1 MLWVVD
7 NRSSDD
13 DDMNSNEKGGEDS
26 TDDEEEIGD
35 EEDLVTL
42 APTPKRSKLTQAKGM
57 STALSYSP
65 FERIKGPS
73 QNLPLRENGTF
84 DYLQLLW
91 PVSLHKLIASETNY

>member
-7 NRSSDD
+7 NRSSKD
-13 DDMNSNEKGGEDS
+13 DDMDSDKKEGEDS
-26 TDDEEEIGD
+26 TDDEEEFGD

-42 APTPKRSKLTQAKGM
+42 VPTPKRSKLTQAKGM

-65 FERIKGPS
+65 FEGIKGPF
-73 QNLPLRENGTF
+73 QDLPPQENSTF